1 MTHNGHDYTI
11 NHQLND
17 VNKDNTTKE
26 NVNEIE
32 NNICNFCCKM
42 FYAKRLDFIVHQNQ
56 CRDADHSTSPITVR
70 WMKKPINRNSAIAQ
84 EEENHIKFIKHR
96 KELAEKKKKHRNSM
110 FERPS
115 TR

>member
-1 MTHNGHDYTI
+1 MSHNGHDYTI
-11 NHQLND
+11 NHHLND
-17 VNKDNTTKE
+17 VDKDNTTKE

-42 FYAKRLDFIVHQNQ
+42 FYTTRLDFIVHQNQ

-70 WMKKPINRNSAIAQ
+70 WMKKKPKNEDSER
-84 EEENHIKFIKHR
+84 EHHIRFITHR